1 MSPRRPVR
9 LAVTL
14 LAAALAP
21 LAAAAAQQPATARQ
35 PIASVDVDRVIAVA
49 GDKPILWSEVL
60 EEFNTRRAQGMP
72 VPPDSAGQQALL
84 LRIVN
89 ELVDAELLVQKAAAE
104 KVEVADADVA
114 NSVDG
119 QYKRVREQFPDDAQ
133 FRGALRA
140 AGFGTP
146 EEYRRMLTEQARKQ
160 ELQRKLV
167 GKMQS
172 DGKLVRA
179 TVSEA
184 DVNAAFEKNRA
195 TLPKRPAQVT
205 FRQLV
210 LNPSPSAENKAKG
223 RARIDSV
230 LAQLRAGGNFEQLAK
245 KYSDDPGSKEMGG
258 DLGWNRRGRM
268 VPEFDRMMFAL
279 PPGQLSPVVETVFGF
294 HVIRVDKVQPAE
306 VKARHILVRYTID
319 SADVARTRRLADS
332 VATAWRAGARYDS
345 LAARFHDPDEL
356 RAFNDPINRADL
368 PPAYDSA
375 FARTAVGAV
384 STPFEILD
392 RQKQI
397 PKFFI
402 VQPMTITNEG
412 EYSVADL
419 RDRIRSQ
426 LVEERSMRR
435 FIDGLRKASFVRVSP
450 LPALPPL
457 PPGPEQQAPP
467 GGQPP
472 Q

>member
-1 MSPRRPVR
+1 MPLPRR
-9 LAVTL
+9 LLL
-14 LAAALAP
+14 LAAV
-21 LAAAAAQQPATARQ
+21 AAAPALGAQAGTARQ

-49 GDKPILWSEVL
+49 GEKPILWSEVL

-72 VPPDSAGQQALL
+72 VPPDSVGQRQLVE
-84 LRIVN
+84 RIIG
-89 ELVDAELLVQKAAAE
+89 ELIDAELLVQKATLE

-114 NSVDG
+114 TAVEG
-119 QYKRVREQFPDDAQ
+119 QFKRVRDQFPDETQ
-133 FRGALRA
+133 FRAALRG

-167 GKMQS
+167 SKMQQ

-184 DVNAAFEKNRA
+184 DVAEAFERNRA

-210 LNPSPSAENKAKG
+210 LNPAPSPENKARG

-230 LAQLRAGGNFEQLAK
+230 VAQLRDGASFETLAK
-245 KYSDDPGSKEMGG
+245 RYSDDPGSKELGG

-268 VPEFDRMMFAL
+268 VPEFDRMMFQLA
-279 PPGQLSPVVETVFGF
+279 PGQVSPIIETVFGF
-294 HVIRVDKVQPAE
+294 HVIKVDKVQPAE
-306 VKARHILVRYTID
+306 VKARHILVRYIVD
-319 SADVARTRRLADS
+319 SNDVARTRRLADS

-375 FARTAVGAV
+375 FTRTPVGTV
-384 STPFEILD
+384 STPFEIAD
-392 RQKQI
+392 RQKGV
-397 PKFFI
+397 PKFFVI
-402 VQPMTITNEG
+402 QPITVTTEG
-412 EYSVADL
+412 DYSVADL
-419 RDRIRSQ
+419 RERIRSQ
-426 LVEERSMRR
+426 LIEERSMRR
-435 FIDGLRKASFVRVSP
+435 FIDGLRKASFVRVAP
-450 LPALPPL
+450 IPALPPL
-457 PPGPEQQAPP
+457 PPAPEGAAPP
-467 GGQPP
+467 ER
-472 Q
+472 